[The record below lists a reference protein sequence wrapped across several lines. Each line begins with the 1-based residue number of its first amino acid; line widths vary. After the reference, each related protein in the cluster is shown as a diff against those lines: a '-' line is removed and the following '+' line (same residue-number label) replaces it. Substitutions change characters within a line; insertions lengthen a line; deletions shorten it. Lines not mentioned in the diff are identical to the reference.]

1 MKKIALIGTG
11 TMGTALAT
19 ALCRQIDP
27 CEVIVTD
34 KDITKARQLADS
46 LGCVTADSNRE
57 AAAGAEFVV
66 YCVKP
71 QFLKTVLEETAPC
84 FSEAAEA
91 GEHRVIVSIVAGIS
105 ASTYVETM
113 GLDTAQISVMRI
125 LPNTACLVG
134 KGFILIEEG
143 PTYTSAD
150 EEEFRC
156 LFQAAGGIASLPA
169 SQFVAG
175 SVLTSTA
182 PAFIAM
188 FANSLADGGVYN
200 GLLRPQARRLALEGI
215 RGTVELLLSA
225 DKHLE
230 QLKDEVC
237 SPAGPAMIGVKSLED
252 SGFRSSVINAVV
264 TAYNRFSDMAKMVK

>member
-1 MKKIALIGTG
+1 MKKIALIGAG
-11 TMGTALAT
+11 TMGTALAS

-27 CEVIVTD
+27 AEVAVTD
-34 KDITKARQLADS
+34 KDMAKARELAER
-46 LGCVTADSNRE
+46 LGCAVAESNKDAADT
-57 AAAGAEFVV
+57 AEFVV

-71 QFLKTVLEETAPC
+71 QFLKPVLEETAPC
-84 FSEAAEA
+84 FAEAAKR
-91 GEHRVIVSIVAGIS
+91 GEHRVIVSIVAGVPAS
-105 ASTYVETM
+105 AYVEAM
-113 GLDTAQISVMRI
+113 GLDTSLISVLRI

-143 PTYTSAD
+143 TTYTPAD
-150 EEEFRC
+150 EAEFRR
-156 LFQAAGGIASLPA
+156 LFQAAGGIDSLPA

-175 SVLTSTA
+175 SVLTSTS
-182 PAFIAM
+182 PAFFAM

-264 TAYNRFSDMAKMVK
+264 TAYQRFGDMAKMAK